1 MVRFSLRNS
10 HSAALRKMKLRTSSQ
25 GGQLQGFFNSFN
37 LEMNEGLLIQMG
49 YNMGGGLA
57 KNKSDL
63 VNIKN
68 VKQAVWGSDEDG
80 RV

>member
-37 LEMNEGLLIQMG
+37 LEMNEGLLIQTG
-49 YNMGGGLA
+49 YNMGEA
-57 KNKSDL
+57 SKK
-63 VNIKN
+63 
-68 VKQAVWGSDEDG
+68 
-80 RV
+80 